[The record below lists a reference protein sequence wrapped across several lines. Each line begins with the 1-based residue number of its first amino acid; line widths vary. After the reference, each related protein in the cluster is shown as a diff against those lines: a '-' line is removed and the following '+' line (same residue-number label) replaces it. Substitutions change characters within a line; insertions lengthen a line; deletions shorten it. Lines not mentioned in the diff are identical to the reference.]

1 MREQS
6 GTRAAPP
13 PPGRPRPGLPRPA
26 APPCSPLR
34 CSGSV
39 FRFVCS
45 WVVLTPGYDFT
56 CVPFNLSFYRWR
68 HGHVLSR
75 LEILTPAPGECTLE
89 SRSPLACP
97 TSSPRS
103 PDVLDRVGRRI
114 ANAPAPRASKAQGRG
129 TTRTRASPPLPGPA
143 RPVGPPAFALG
154 VLPAAAP
161 TDAAP
166 AHAARTPHAGS
177 ARPLCRTSVART
189 RVGMEAAPR
198 ARVGVEAASRA
209 RVGDG
214 GGFGAQLG
222 SQLGGH
228 RRAPWAW
235 VLVCDT
241 STAPALQRRCEAG
254 KRPHTGPE
262 AWAAG
267 D

>member
-75 LEILTPAPGECTLE
+75 LEILTPAPGERTLE

-97 TSSPRS
+97 TSSPPVTGRLRS
-103 PDVLDRVGRRI
+103 GGASNRQCPRPPRLQGPGERYHPDPRF
-114 ANAPAPRASKAQGRG
+114 PSAPRPCA
-129 TTRTRASPPLPGPA
+129 TRW
-143 RPVGPPAFALG
+143 
-154 VLPAAAP
+154 
-161 TDAAP
+161 
-166 AHAARTPHAGS
+166 S
-177 ARPLCRTSVART
+177 ARLRSWRLARCGSHRCCPRPCCPHPT
-189 RVGMEAAPR
+189 RRKCPSAPP
-198 ARVGVEAASRA
+198 
-209 RVGDG
+209 D
-214 GGFGAQLG
+214 
-222 SQLGGH
+222 
-228 RRAPWAW
+228 
-235 VLVCDT
+235 
-241 STAPALQRRCEAG
+241 
-254 KRPHTGPE
+254 
-262 AWAAG
+262 
-267 D
+267 